1 MCPLLIMAMLKE
13 ASSSRLITFNAIEAR
28 TEKFSYGAFD
38 RSDKPPPVL
47 VKNLNNDRI
56 TGSAAQKYCLFRLFP
71 IIFADL
77 VEELSLFKIYL
88 ILRELL
94 DMVLAY
100 PLRKSWL
107 PYMQTLG
114 INFQSMMLEHL
125 PDKVTPKVHFASEYS
140 KIIEDYGPAIKYW
153 CMRYEGAHF
162 YFKRIALQGYNYKN
176 IPKTLAQQQ
185 QLRQCLLLSNS
196 CSLKTFEHASSIK
209 PINMNALESQVKA
222 LFMQKYGQ
230 SINELGQTL
239 LQCSQLTYNHII
251 YKQNA
256 VYVYDLEHVEEIPKF
271 FQILYI
277 LKLNEQWTFVVDFL
291 NTDGFISKLW
301 SYKVSSYDHLGI
313 ISPNDLKYFHK
324 GVDLYEVNNLLI
336 VNLSSRLTKA
346 N

>member
-1 MCPLLIMAMLKE
+1 MAMLKE

-114 INFQSMMLEHL
+114 INFQSMMLEPL

-140 KIIEDYGPAIKYW
+140 KIIEDYGPPIKYW

-176 IPKTLAQQQ
+176 VPKTLAQRQ

-196 CSLKTFEHASSIK
+196 CSVKTFEHARSIK

-222 LFMQKYGQ
+222 LFM
-230 SINELGQTL
+230 
-239 LQCSQLTYNHII
+239 
-251 YKQNA
+251 
-256 VYVYDLEHVEEIPKF
+256 
-271 FQILYI
+271 
-277 LKLNEQWTFVVDFL
+277 
-291 NTDGFISKLW
+291 
-301 SYKVSSYDHLGI
+301 
-313 ISPNDLKYFHK
+313 
-324 GVDLYEVNNLLI
+324 
-336 VNLSSRLTKA
+336 
-346 N
+346 